1 MAVLSAGLRLKSSVC
16 ATEIMIIS
24 APDGDVDLTCGGA
37 PMTDGD
43 GNSGGS
49 VDTEHAG
56 GTALGKRYV
65 NGDGALELLCVK
77 AGDGSLAADGT
88 TLNLKD
94 AKKLPKTD

>member
-16 ATEIMIIS
+16 ATEIMVIS
-24 APDGDVDLTCGGA
+24 APDGDVDLTCGGV
-37 PMTDGD
+37 PMTDGG

-49 VDTEHAG
+49 VDTEHAD

-65 NGDGALELLCVK
+65 NGEGDLEVLCVK
-77 AGDGSLAADGT
+77 AGEGSLGAGGT
-88 TLNLKD
+88 ALNQKD